1 MINNVKRGCHFAS
14 FNLFLLSNGR
24 LYISL
29 VYYTENK
36 NIIICIEIRGEICIM
51 FLQMRC
57 LS

>member
-29 VYYTENK
+29 VYYTEIKILLYDRNK
-36 NIIICIEIRGEICIM
+36 R
-51 FLQMRC
+51 
-57 LS
+57 